1 MENEAEGSGSNSP
14 IQEVETKTEL
24 VETKTEPVETKAE
37 PEVIEVPEGPDWNK
51 LGPELQAKLDAVSN
65 DLDAYKASVSLG
77 VSDWDH
83 FEVVKWQW
91 EKSDRSQDISTW
103 LGDMISGKSPVPK
116 VIAPFIASGQS
127 PASQAK
133 VEVQQPKIVAPST
146 VAGQNISTKISSQV
160 LAEARRKAA
169 LGDATELRALLG
181 RGAKKV

>member
-1 MENEAEGSGSNSP
+1 MENEEVEPGSNSP
-14 IQEVETKTEL
+14 ALDVETKTEL
-24 VETKTEPVETKAE
+24 GQTE
-37 PEVIEVPEGPDWNK
+37 PEVQQVPEGPDWNK

-65 DLDAYKASVSLG
+65 DLAAYKASVSLG

-103 LGDMISGKSPVPK
+103 LGDMISGKVPVPK
-116 VIAPFIASGQS
+116 IIAPFIASPPSGPS
-127 PASQAK
+127 PAK
-133 VEVQQPKIVAPST
+133 VEVPQPKIVAPST

-169 LGDATELRALLG
+169 LGDATELRSLLG